1 MKVTQSCLT
10 LGDPMDCIMGNGNP
24 PQCSCLENPR
34 DGGAWWAAIYG
45 VAQSQTWLKQLS
57 SSSKLLFSSTY
68 FRVLQLNYTWTV
80 YHPLN
85 SLGKNTEVGSLSLLQ
100 GIFPTQGSNPG
111 LLHCRQILY
120 QLSHQG
126 SPRILGWVAYPFSSR
141 FPNPGIKL
149 GSSALQVDSLP
160 SWLPGKPKKLS
171 NMTIIS
177 NLIVVTLWSM

>member
-1 MKVTQSCLT
+1 MATHPSVLAWRIPGMAEPGGLPS
-10 LGDPMDCIMGNGNP
+10 MG
-24 PQCSCLENPR
+24 SHRVRHDWSDL
-34 DGGAWWAAIYG
+34 AA
-45 VAQSQTWLKQLS
+45 AAN
-57 SSSKLLFSSTY
+57 LLFSSTY

-141 FPNPGIKL
+141 FPDPGIKL

-160 SWLPGKPKKLS
+160 SWLPGKPKKPS
-171 NMTIIS
+171 NVTIIS